1 VFKKFFPRQEKFY
14 ELLTELS
21 LNIQESGILLNKMIV
36 DRTHLSENSSSIH
49 ILENKCDELTHKI
62 IHELNETFITP
73 IDREDIH
80 ELTNSLDNIIDA
92 IDAIATRV
100 HLYKIKYPIPFG
112 PQLSGILLSQVNLL
126 ADAVKNLKD
135 HDNIFDELVQIR
147 NLETEGDSVFRDSIS
162 DLFENEKDVIEI
174 IKKKEILENIERAVD
189 RCQTATI
196 VIEGILIK
204 NI

>member
-1 VFKKFFPRQEKFY
+1 MFKKFFPKQEKFY
-14 ELLTELS
+14 ELLTELATS
-21 LNIQESGILLNKMIV
+21 ILEGATLLNQMLINH
-36 DRTHLSENSSSIH
+36 DHIAEDASRIH
-49 ILENKCDELTHKI
+49 ILENKCDEFTHQI

-80 ELTNSLDNIIDA
+80 ELTNSLDNIIDG

-100 HLYKIKYPIPFG
+100 HLYKIQKPMAFG
-112 PQLSGILLSQVNLL
+112 PQLSEILLSQVILL
-126 ADAVKNLKD
+126 TEAVKSLKD
-135 HDNIFDELVQIR
+135 HDNIFDKLVQIR
-147 NLETEGDSVFRDSIS
+147 NLETEGDMVFRESIS
-162 DLFENEKDVIEI
+162 DLFENENDVREL

>member
-1 VFKKFFPRQEKFY
+1 LFKKFFPKQEKFY
-14 ELLTELS
+14 ELLSELS
-21 LNIQESGILLNKMIV
+21 SSILEGATLLNQMLVNHNHI
-36 DRTHLSENSSSIH
+36 SEDASRIH
-49 ILENKCDELTHKI
+49 ILENKCDDFTHQI

-80 ELTNSLDNIIDA
+80 ELTNSLDNIIDG

-100 HLYKIKYPIPFG
+100 HLYKIQKPMAFG
-112 PQLSGILLSQVNLL
+112 PQLSEILLTQVVLL
-126 ADAVKNLKD
+126 AEAVKSLKD
-135 HDNIFDELVQIR
+135 HDNIFDKLVQIR
-147 NLETEGDSVFRDSIS
+147 NLETEGDMVFRESIS
-162 DLFENEKDVIEI
+162 DLFENENDVREL